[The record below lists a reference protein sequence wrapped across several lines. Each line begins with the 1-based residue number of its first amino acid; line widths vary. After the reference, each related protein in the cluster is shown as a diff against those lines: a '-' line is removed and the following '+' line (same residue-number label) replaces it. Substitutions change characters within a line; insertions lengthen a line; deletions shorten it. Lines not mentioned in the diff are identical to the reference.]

1 MEQVFVWR
9 KAVIGS
15 LGFHIIAA
23 VALGVIGYHMSQM
36 AAAEAYEIDLSIPV
50 AQEETIVKQVEFPKP
65 LAVEDV
71 SQRVAAVSQTTNPA
85 AGGYGGG
92 TPSETPQAVAPA
104 SIVAPRQRYIGYT
117 GELTKVLLHHLTVSV
132 KGRMKRVV
140 PLAKAL
146 VMVKV
151 PVSGT
156 AQKKA

>member
-1 MEQVFVWR
+1 MYGVKRHRLAWFSYNSCCRFRRYRLSHEPNG
-9 KAVIGS
+9 GS
-15 LGFHIIAA
+15 
-23 VALGVIGYHMSQM
+23 
-36 AAAEAYEIDLSIPV
+36 EAYEIDLSIPV

-104 SIVAPRQRYIGYT
+104 SIVAPGSGTLDIPGAHEGTATSFDGIGQGANEAGGPV
-117 GELTKVLLHHLTVSV
+117 GE
-132 KGRMKRVV
+132 G
-140 PLAKAL
+140 L